1 MQRHG
6 NTPTRFVLVQGQ
18 NTPRHHSPHT
28 KHIQAPF
35 TTHKTHPGTIHH
47 AQNKYPERDEQS
59 DTDNK
64 VGLLNLR
71 CRSSHAPN
79 MGYIVYTG
87 PTQFPKRHTPT
98 RHAEWRQPCPQ
109 RRPPRPHNHPNA
121 RREDHRAPGDTPPR
135 RCHRHVTQDKFEG
148 NCSTN
153 LSSLLTTTTE
163 TQMNVYCL
171 SCHVSWVCV
180 CICMHRCI

>member
-47 AQNKYPERDEQS
+47 AQNKYPERDDQS
-59 DTDNK
+59 DTDSK
-64 VGLLNLR
+64 VGLLNPR

-87 PTQFPKRHTPT
+87 LTLFPKRHTPT

-109 RRPPRPHNHPNA
+109 RRPPRRIITPT
-121 RREDHRAPGDTPPR
+121 PGER
-135 RCHRHVTQDKFEG
+135 
-148 NCSTN
+148 
-153 LSSLLTTTTE
+153 TTE
-163 TQMNVYCL
+163 LPAIPHLVAVTDT
-171 SCHVSWVCV
+171 S
-180 CICMHRCI
+180 HRTSLRAIVPPI